1 MELKTLALD
10 LGKFKVLEAPAD
22 PPDYAPGWYIDPQTG
37 MRLFYDPNT
46 HNFYT
51 LGGGVYIPLGYMSPA
66 PKQVSIGPGE
76 RLQISISYKYMG
88 PAISGA
94 LERFCMGV
102 FGTFGFNEI
111 LVGEN
116 TRNLPTSNTP
126 QLYTGSY
133 TFTIPPDVGTD
144 WNDIYAKVYGGSPSL
159 GNPAGIFGYENA
171 LVIAGN
177 QPTITEFTIKDFAK
191 V

>member
-1 MELKTLALD
+1 MEIKTLALD
-10 LGKFKVLEAPAD
+10 LGGLRVLQAKSD
-22 PPDYAPGWYIDPQTG
+22 PPDYAPGWYVDPQTG

-51 LGGGVYIPLGYMSPA
+51 LGGGVYIPMGYMNPA

-76 RLQISISYKYMG
+76 RLKITISYKYSG

-94 LERFCMGV
+94 LERFCVGV

-116 TRNLPTSNTP
+116 TRNLPASTTP
-126 QLYTGSY
+126 QLYTGEY
-133 TFTIPPDVGTD
+133 TFTIPTDVGTD
-144 WNDIYAKVYGGSPSL
+144 WNDIYAKVFGGSPGL

-177 QPTITEFTIKDFAK
+177 QPSISEFAVKDFVK